1 MAKETDIKKKAEEVF
16 GKDLAADMLE
26 RIRWTV
32 QIASYNYITD
42 KSHVTS
48 MHLLFPFPSKWCR
61 PLPVID
67 IGGIAAT
74 EGNGQR
80 VFRLREFSC
89 AEHIIFDHPIN
100 VVATPLSSQ
109 PFFLTVKHALV
120 VPDPNNPNLND
131 VEITVFVWDAN
142 GKPAPNI
149 AFDWRCRVPYFE
161 RIL

>member
-32 QIASYNYITD
+32 QIASYNTLTD
-42 KSHVTS
+42 NTFVTS
-48 MHLLFPFPSKWCR
+48 MFLVFPSKWCNPV
-61 PLPVID
+61 PLFD

-74 EGNGQR
+74 GGNGQR

-89 AEHIIFDHPIN
+89 VEHITFVDPIN
-100 VVATPLSSQ
+100 VVATPLSSL

-120 VPDPNNPNLND
+120 VPDPDYPGVND

-142 GKPAPNI
+142 GKAAPNI
-149 AFDWRCRVPYFE
+149 AFDWRCRVPYNTW
-161 RIL
+161 IL